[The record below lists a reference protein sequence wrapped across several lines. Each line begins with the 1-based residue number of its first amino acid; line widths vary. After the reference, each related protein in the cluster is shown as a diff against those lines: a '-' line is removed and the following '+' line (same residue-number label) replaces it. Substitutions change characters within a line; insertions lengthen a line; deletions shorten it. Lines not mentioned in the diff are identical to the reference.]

1 MPGLHLFEMWDVLSL
16 EYKKV
21 ALSEIAS
28 VVVQFSLVKFDR
40 IGSL

>member
-1 MPGLHLFEMWDVLSL
+1 MWDVLSL